1 MFYLLFHL
9 LVFIIQFSFT
19 TPYHVQLCFGLRI
32 WSSPSYLV
40 GRLLKFYHMDLR
52 GEKITLFMTSHTIFY
67 SILIFMPVTD
77 LFIWCTSFCT
87 WHNGNANLKR
97 LARCFWRHW
106 HADAEVSSVTNAGA
120 RWPRWKPSWTKEP
133 SCANAATTSFVSA
146 SPAPSP
152 ELIRQT

>member
-1 MFYLLFHL
+1 MFYLLFHF
-9 LVFIIQFSFT
+9 LVFTIQFSFT

-40 GRLLKFYHMDLR
+40 GRLLKFYHMDLQGKKDR
-52 GEKITLFMTSHTIFY
+52 FIHDKPYYLYLCLYM
-67 SILIFMPVTD
+67 TD
-77 LFIWCTSFCT
+77 LFVWCSSLCMLGPM
-87 WHNGNANLKR
+87 HGNANLKR